1 MAEVTVTTEQVHEL
15 IQQLA
20 AMTAAASITPEIVA
34 NIFERMRNLNDQE
47 RLKVIAVAEAYIEE
61 IQEQGVSA
69 EKVEYQNDVLRN
81 VLDNNQIT
89 GYDLS
94 PVGFISGSNV
104 WQYNKDYELAII
116 PVKEGDIVKIS
127 PSTSRFIAYLT
138 TNSHVVGD
146 TPDYVSG
153 TSRSSSSVQNLTMP
167 AGCKYFAFAVK
178 SSGTDIIPTNI
189 YVNGRDRLP
198 SIINRLNKL
207 SETSVRCISLI
218 HGAIVPNIDS
228 VNKTLTFKTD
238 NHLLIDW
245 KRFVMPTTPISFEVS
260 GTSASKLIL
269 NIITGVFSAISWNA
283 VIGEDDVIIGAFRYT
298 NDNVYAT
305 LPFEYTIDNIPIY
318 LKQTDFVHKEHYDS
332 ISDIT
337 LVQGGD
343 TRVYAVYDASIGLKI
358 SLSVDG
364 IKFAINERKGSTT
377 LKDSGWKT
385 SVSEY
390 ITSTDCDSVRILFA
404 QTDGTSEIVPND
416 VISAVQSIDIEHYT
430 TSKVPNYELF
440 GELYNK
446 AYTQQGQL
454 DTKSSVTR
462 AKIEKGKSFNDVIA
476 PSLYV
481 SGGKRIVCSKVPTTP
496 DQVFNMKLVNNS
508 SYQFALLFANSSNV
522 DIYDSGWKT
531 SIKNVVAPEGA
542 VSFFIRARLSD
553 NSDLTDSDVT
563 AFIADVEEFDYTVRN
578 EYKIGSCVDYEDFL
592 ATKKEIASLQEQSV
606 PLRGIDS
613 IAHQGYSATQSTGR
627 SKVESYVAAAEA
639 GFNWGET
646 DIAYSS
652 DEVAMCSHDQTFVDG
667 ISGDTIV
674 IAEHTAAELKTYEY
688 FGGEIATF
696 EEVLRT
702 CKENGLGLYI
712 DHLENVNTSARLSD
726 LLDII
731 KKYQMGDKVVW
742 LNGQSKIEDIT
753 AVFPRSSFGLTLGSY
768 PEDWRIQSLNN
779 LKTSYPQC
787 TFFLN
792 ILYTVVTVADI
803 IRWNAM
809 CNDGVSVQIW
819 TCDDYT
825 YYGNFLPYVTGI
837 TSNTISEPILKKH
850 N

>member
-1 MAEVTVTTEQVHEL
+1 MAKLKLPFELEKPSANEFVTQADQIGYGNE
-15 IQQLA
+15 
-20 AMTAAASITPEIVA
+20 
-34 NIFERMRNLNDQE
+34 NLGNT
-47 RLKVIAVAEAYIEE
+47 
-61 IQEQGVSA
+61 
-69 EKVEYQNDVLRN
+69 
-81 VLDNNQIT
+81 LDDNQIT
-89 GYDLS
+89 GLDLS
-94 PVGFISGSNV
+94 SIGFISGSDK
-104 WQYNKDYELAII
+104 WQSSPANELAIM
-116 PVKEGDIVKIS
+116 PVKEGDTVKIL
-127 PSTSRFIAYLT
+127 PSKTRYIAYLT

-153 TSRSSSSVQNLTMP
+153 TSRSNSTVQNIVMP
-167 AGCKYFAFAVK
+167 AGCKYLAFSIKISEVDA
-178 SSGTDIIPTNI
+178 TPTNI
-189 YVNGRDRLP
+189 YVNGRDRIP

-207 SETSVRCISLI
+207 SDTSVRCISLI
-218 HGAIVPNIDS
+218 HGDVVPNIDS
-228 VNKTLTFKTD
+228 ANKTLTFATD

-245 KRFVMPTTPISFEVS
+245 KRFVMPTTPISFEAS
-260 GTSASKLIL
+260 GTSASKLIF
-269 NIITGVFSAISWNA
+269 NITTGVFSAIAWSA
-283 VIGEDDVIIGAFRYT
+283 MIGEDDVIIGGFRYL
-298 NDNVYAT
+298 NGNVYAT
-305 LPFEYTIDNIPIY
+305 LPFEYTIDNTPIY
-318 LKQTDFVHKEHYDS
+318 LKQTDYVHKEHYDS

-337 LVQGGD
+337 LVQSGT

-358 SLSVDG
+358 SLSVNG
-364 IKFAINERKGSTT
+364 IKFAINERKGNTI

-404 QTDGTSEIVPND
+404 KTDGTSEIVPND
-416 VISAVQSIDIEHYT
+416 VISAVQNIDIEYYT

-440 GELYNK
+440 GDLYNI
-446 AYTQQGQL
+446 ASAQQGQL

-462 AKIEKGKSFNDVIA
+462 TKIEEGESFNDVIA

-481 SGGKRIVCSKVPTTP
+481 SGSNRIVCSKVPTTP

-522 DIYDSGWKT
+522 NIYDSGWKT
-531 SIKNVVAPEGA
+531 SIKDVVSPEGA
-542 VSFFIRARLSD
+542 ASFFLRVRLPD
-553 NSDLTDSDVT
+553 NSDLTDSDVA

-578 EYKIGSCVDYEDFL
+578 EYKTGSCVDYEEFL
-592 ATKKEIASLQEQSV
+592 AIKKEIASLQEQSV

-627 SKVESYVAAAEA
+627 SKVESYVAAAQA

-702 CKENGLGLYI
+702 CKENGLGLYL

-753 AVFPRSSFGLTLGSY
+753 AVFPRSSFGLTLGAY
-768 PEDWRIQSLNN
+768 PEDWRIPSLNT

-792 ILYTVVTVADI
+792 ILYTVVTTSDI
-803 IRWNAM
+803 IRWNAA

-837 TSNTISEPILKKH
+837 TSNKISEPILKRH
-850 N
+850 S